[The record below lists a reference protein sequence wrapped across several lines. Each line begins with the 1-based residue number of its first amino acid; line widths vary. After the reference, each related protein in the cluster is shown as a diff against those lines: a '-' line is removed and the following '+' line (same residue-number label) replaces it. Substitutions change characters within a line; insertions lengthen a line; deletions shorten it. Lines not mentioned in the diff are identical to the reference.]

1 MAAAKIE
8 KDGERRLVVLPPE
21 LLSQLGWD
29 EGDVLAAEI
38 SNGGVKFTR
47 VRTADN
53 DAMEI
58 AEGIMDEYRE
68 TLEALA
74 RS

>member
-1 MAAAKIE
+1 MVAKIE
-8 KDGERRLVVLPPE
+8 KDGERRLVELPPE

-29 EGDVLAAEI
+29 AGDVLAVEI
-38 SNGGVKFTR
+38 SKDGVKFTR
-47 VRTADN
+47 VQTADN

-58 AEGIMDEYRE
+58 AEGIVDEYRE